1 MIWIGVDW
9 LLGMG
14 WGGRRR
20 RGGGVEMGEGGSGGM
35 LWGGGFFTAFIEE
48 KASGWD
54 SWMILPGIPGILEMI

>member
-1 MIWIGVDW
+1 
-9 LLGMG
+9 
-14 WGGRRR
+14 
-20 RGGGVEMGEGGSGGM
+20 MGEGGSGGM